1 MIVSYNYDYIVLKV
15 MHMMTVN
22 GNQEV
27 VVEGIWILRIE
38 EPFNHKCN

>member
-1 MIVSYNYDYIVLKV
+1 MIISYSYGYIVLKV

-27 VVEGIWILRIE
+27 VVERNLN
-38 EPFNHKCN
+38 F